1 MFKKEDAIAVETV
14 IAAGVKVEG
23 DFISP
28 GNVRIEGI
36 VNGSV
41 KADGNLFVTETAKI
55 EADVRAENAMVAGEI
70 VGNLAIADKLEL
82 SATAKV
88 NGNITARVLSVEAGA
103 GIAGNCAIAVEP
115 APIKNRVKNE
125 RPLEVEA

>member
-1 MFKKEDAIAVETV
+1 MFKKEDAAAVETV

-23 DFISP
+23 DFVSP
-28 GNVRIEGI
+28 GNVRIEGV

-55 EADVRAENAMVAGEI
+55 EADVKAENAMVAGEI
-70 VGNLAIADKLEL
+70 VGNLVVADKLEL
-82 SATAKV
+82 SATAKI

-103 GIAGNCAIAVEP
+103 GISGNCAIALEP
-115 APIKNRVKNE
+115 APVKNRAKSEHPV
-125 RPLEVEA
+125 EVEA

>member
-41 KADGNLFVTETAKI
+41 KADEFVVI
-55 EADVRAENAMVAGEI
+55 QIQQMAGQI
-70 VGNLAIADKLEL
+70 Q
-82 SATAKV
+82 T
-88 NGNITARVLSVEAGA
+88 
-103 GIAGNCAIAVEP
+103 
-115 APIKNRVKNE
+115 
-125 RPLEVEA
+125 